1 MHAHSSHSGIPVGPL
16 LVVMTQQAEAD
27 SARIAADAQAEAA
40 RIAAHAQQE
49 AEAARQR
56 ALREA
61 EADIATAAKRN
72 RERVEAKAHMLVLTS
87 KDTLASEILDKASDD
102 LRRSA
107 AQPDFK
113 QGIESLLAEAFADV
127 NGNVI
132 VLAPTAHVD
141 AVKAWLEANGRGET
155 EVRATTV
162 FDDGIA
168 IQDVGQTYRVTNTLS
183 ARFKRQE
190 GELRK
195 LCLQQLFGG
204 EN

>member
-16 LVVMTQQAEAD
+16 LVVMTQQAEAE

-61 EADIATAAKRN
+61 EAEIATAAKRS
-72 RERVEAKAHMLVLTS
+72 RERVEAKAHMLVLTA
-87 KDTLASEILDKASDD
+87 KDTLASEILDRAAAELRAVAS
-102 LRRSA
+102 
-107 AQPDFK
+107 QQDFK
-113 QGIESLLAEAFADV
+113 AVIERLLAEAFVDV
-127 NGNVI
+127 TGNVI

-155 EVRATTV
+155 PVEASTA

-168 IQDVGQTYRVTNTLS
+168 IQDAGQTYRITNTLS

-190 GELRK
+190 GDLRRV
-195 LCLQQLFGG
+195 CLQQLFGG